1 MYLCILP
8 DKVTTVVQGGS
19 LLEAGLA
26 DGSSTTLP
34 SDAFSELRKQSL
46 LLMRE
51 PLSTLRKNVTE
62 KITEKCHV
70 ALNDHQLKMCFR
82 PMMKERLNMGI
93 FYDLDLNFCGYM
105 CISAV
110 SFCVKDAA
118 RKGNLVESINVK
130 SNAVQ
135 TEHICMQICNK
146 CLSCGLC
153 FCEHICHVGQCPRC
167 LNSSKNNTVIAGAL
181 RDHLQYL
188 VPHTVEQMDILLRST
203 MPITCLCGNKTE
215 EKFTTRSSSNKTYNA
230 ILLAALNKYSSII
243 SNEVEC
249 FAAMSTCRRYYCI
262 RHCTDATQYILAE
275 VIASGGRLSETL
287 DHVSYINQS
296 EISEHILASVNDA
309 IKSFSNNI
317 TVTNYD
323 LMRYLN
329 GQLKKYYHEGRWEIP
344 QLANLAEADY
354 LQPITEA
361 GTSGTQNFD
370 FSMDYEMLQAL
381 SAETQNLGSPTK
393 TASSL
398 LSTPCVKHTD
408 SGSSNKTASGSYFS
422 PGKVPTSDS
431 EAAHELE
438 ETDPA
443 LLDKY
448 FIVQGKKLLE
458 LFNLSRCGCSNGT
471 EPGDVCLEVHASA
484 AIPIIKYVTKGP
496 KPEVKK
502 WEGQE
507 KLVEDVHKKLYSGT
521 TLACAA
527 AITTGARW
535 TKLNNWASEMNLL
548 LPCST
553 TFYKNFKR
561 IIPSIET
568 VYDKHEAQTIVRIKN
583 AYENE
588 VQPGWNI
595 AIDGAYDSRGHSAD
609 FCKVLAIDLKTGLC
623 VHTEVVHR
631 SETGGKSG
639 RMEKAGFHR
648 ILRWFRSKNIPIH
661 SISTDRSY
669 AFKTEIESYN
679 AEYGDQVE
687 KRKDCE
693 AIHDWKD
700 HIKAHLYHSIKHG
713 AQNNS
718 GEVVRHYF
726 NTCIYHVADIHRW
739 PQNTLTGDITHCD
752 HQGLLPEDRE
762 NITWGSLAHD
772 KLKEVILQDA
782 FQKDIALASPYGGT
796 SQCES
801 KNSLDRIYGPKE
813 VYLPSSTYSLYA
825 KLSSLHKNALRIAEL
840 GGERVEQRVTVVHRK
855 FSERESHIERKTPV
869 EHIWRKEIWI
879 DFLSHYNERT
889 NNEQD
894 MEYEEL
900 VT

>member
-1 MYLCILP
+1 MVNYRAVSTYVVQLCFSRRKLRVPGRLFQVLLYATRQFCPTRRFVAFPTAQWRYVKKSHDFHQILYKIKSEFQSGKVLDLLSTSADTLNRLAEYRKYSAIYGRFDAKSKP
-8 DKVTTVVQGGS
+8 DKGLSFHEVSVNEAAAQLCLIMPS
-19 LLEAGLA
+19 LLTTRDELFPLARQVVKDAGYHKAKASPHVLVRIMTQKLTCFQQQ
-26 DGSSTTLP
+26 SNQKRRERSLKVTTLP

-51 PLSTLRKNVTE
+51 PLSTLRKNVKE

-70 ALNDHQLKMCFR
+70 ALNDYELKTNDE
-82 PMMKERLNMGI
+82 KEIEHGDFLRFGSEFLRI
-93 FYDLDLNFCGYM
+93 H
-105 CISAV
+105 AV

-130 SNAVQ
+130 NNAVQ

-146 CLSCGLC
+146 CLSCGLR

-167 LNSSKNNTVIAGAL
+167 F
-181 RDHLQYL
+181 Q
-188 VPHTVEQMDILLRST
+188 
-203 MPITCLCGNKTE
+203 
-215 EKFTTRSSSNKTYNA
+215 
-230 ILLAALNKYSSII
+230 
-243 SNEVEC
+243 
-249 FAAMSTCRRYYCI
+249 
-262 RHCTDATQYILAE
+262 TQYILAE

-354 LQPITEA
+354 LQ
-361 GTSGTQNFD
+361 
-370 FSMDYEMLQAL
+370 
-381 SAETQNLGSPTK
+381 
-393 TASSL
+393 
-398 LSTPCVKHTD
+398 
-408 SGSSNKTASGSYFS
+408 SGSYFS

-431 EAAHELE
+431 EAAPELE

-553 TFYKNFKR
+553 TFYKNFRR

-648 ILRWFRSKNIPIH
+648 ILRWFRSMNIPIH

-679 AEYGDQVE
+679 AEYGDQVG

-700 HIKAHLYHSIKHG
+700 HIKAHLYHSIKQG

-762 NITWGSLAHD
+762 NVTWGSLAHD

-840 GGERVEQRVTVVHRK
+840 DGERVVQRVTVVHRK

-889 NNEQD
+889 TNEQD